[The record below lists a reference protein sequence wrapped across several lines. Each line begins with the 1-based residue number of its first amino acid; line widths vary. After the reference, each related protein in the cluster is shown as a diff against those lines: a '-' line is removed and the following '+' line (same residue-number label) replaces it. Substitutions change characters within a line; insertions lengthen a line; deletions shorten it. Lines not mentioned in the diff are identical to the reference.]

1 MSFKFLNKDEEEQP
15 QIINVV
21 VNNEPSEDNR
31 LSINNRPAV
40 FLGLNRDRDT
50 ISEQEWET
58 ILRGQRT
65 HLIERMWEQG
75 MIIQTIISQDENGF
89 TLRTEINF

>member
-1 MSFKFLNKDEEEQP
+1 MGFKFLNKDDEDQP

-40 FLGLNRDRDT
+40 FLNLNRPIET
-50 ISEQEWET
+50 ISEEERT
-58 ILRGQRT
+58 HMLRQQRI

-75 MIIQTIISQDENGF
+75 MILQTIISQDENGF